1 MRHSTARTLLQTC
14 HTLCRVRGR
23 AAAADAAA
31 PKSILFLGFE
41 WPEPASSAAGVRTVS
56 LIAAA
61 QAVGWSVAVGAAASP
76 TAASAALARR
86 GVPTHRVP
94 LNRSN
99 QLDAVLQATRP
110 DVVIFDRFI
119 AEEAFSWRVRET
131 LPAAARVLDMQD
143 CHALRR
149 ARGVAASAALR
160 AGHCPVTAA
169 LAAWPDA
176 ADADAA
182 REWAAIAR
190 SDTVLV
196 CSPVE
201 HAWLIKTLGVP
212 PAKLVL
218 APLFARTRARP
229 TAALPLSHRAGFV
242 SVGSFL
248 HPPNVEGLAWY
259 LDAPDGWRSLRA
271 ELGKERAQLDIC
283 GSYAHERQAV
293 TAALHRPALGVHVRG
308 HAPNLS
314 PIARARVLL
323 APLTYGAGLKGK
335 LIDAWRRGTPAVTTP
350 IGSEGLR
357 VEDWKQLEDGTPGS
371 VPPPAALHDIT
382 GWGGAS
388 DCVTPADITAA
399 AVRLATDDTA

>member
-1 MRHSTARTLLQTC
+1 
-14 HTLCRVRGR
+14 
-23 AAAADAAA
+23 
-31 PKSILFLGFE
+31 
-41 WPEPASSAAGVRTVS
+41 
-56 LIAAA
+56 
-61 QAVGWSVAVGAAASP
+61 
-76 TAASAALARR
+76 
-86 GVPTHRVP
+86 
-94 LNRSN
+94 
-99 QLDAVLQATRP
+99 
-110 DVVIFDRFI
+110 
-119 AEEAFSWRVRET
+119 
-131 LPAAARVLDMQD
+131 MQD

-357 VEDWKQLEDGTPGS
+357 VEDWKQLEDGTPGA

-399 AVRLATDDTA
+399 AVRLATDDTAWHAAQGAGYGLHNALCVGGGAPSGGRGRLCGRHPPHIPRGRFCRGRPVGSWDTGHRVLLSLDRAQGDGARQRSGGSLVFFVCLLLQSPNQPSHFLLFLVPRRPRCRLK